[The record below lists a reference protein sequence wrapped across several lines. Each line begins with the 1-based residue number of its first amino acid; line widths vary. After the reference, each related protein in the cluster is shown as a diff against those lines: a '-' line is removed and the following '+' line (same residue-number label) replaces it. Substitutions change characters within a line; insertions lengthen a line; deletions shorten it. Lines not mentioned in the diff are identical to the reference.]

1 MATYTQR
8 GAATVNGVH
17 WGWPFGKIEVDSGK
31 VRLSV
36 LGEAITLTP
45 PEIISIRTRSWHV
58 TFDHRTSMLGETACF
73 RTFRQRLLI
82 DALREAGFAV
92 QEGGDGFTRSSS

>member
-17 WGWPFGKIEVDSGK
+17 WGWPLGKI
-31 VRLSV
+31 
-36 LGEAITLTP
+36 A

-58 TFDHRTSMLGETACF
+58 TFDYRTSMLGETACF
-73 RTFRQRLLI
+73 
-82 DALREAGFAV
+82 AV
-92 QEGGDGFTRSSS
+92 QEGADGFTRFSS